1 MNKEE
6 NKNIFFAIIGI
17 TSSGKTE
24 LARHMVTK
32 HGINYIPSLTTR
44 PPRPG
49 NLTEYKHI
57 SVDQFKIHIKEGEL
71 LEYTFYA
78 GNYYGKLKDDVS
90 DNLEK
95 GHSVTAM
102 TADRIKELKG
112 LLGEQVKVICVS
124 PNDPVLETAEK
135 RLRARS
141 YHSEK
146 EIKTRRIAM
155 TEELEVISNL
165 KNENYIDYH
174 VTTIDSDWSH
184 ALREIDRIAEKHKN

>member
-1 MNKEE
+1 MNKEK
-6 NKNIFFAIIGI
+6 NKNIFFALIGI

-24 LARHMVTK
+24 LARHMVKK

-49 NLTEYKHI
+49 NLNEYKHI

-78 GNYYGKLKDDVS
+78 GNYYGKLRDDVS
-90 DNLEK
+90 ENLEK

-102 TADRIKELKG
+102 TADRIRELKEL
-112 LLGEQVKVICVS
+112 LGDQVKVICVS

-135 RLRARS
+135 RLRDRKH
-141 YHSEK
+141 HSEK
-146 EIKTRRIAM
+146 DIKIRKTAM
-155 TEELEVISNL
+155 TEELEIISNL
-165 KNENYIDYH
+165 ENHIDYF

-184 ALREIDRIAEKHKN
+184 ALREIDNIVKKHK